1 MIVTPQGAQ
10 PEGDTVN
17 KPNTAAPVIMAERRA
32 VVWARLEAHRA
43 ARAERRARRW
53 RAAFTTGLVAFLL
66 SLWAAIGFAMQGAWD
81 TAGWLLGASMMAAYC
96 AAVAGEKGA
105 E

>member
-1 MIVTPQGAQ
+1 M
-10 PEGDTVN
+10 
-17 KPNTAAPVIMAERRA
+17 NTKHPAPVIMAERRA
-32 VVWARLEAHRA
+32 DAWRRLLDARNAKREART
-43 ARAERRARRW
+43 RRW